1 MSERFNGFMS
11 QDISIKKGLSIN
23 IKGAAE
29 KELKKIPLTKF
40 YAHNLHDFHLL
51 IPKLEVK
58 VGDYV
63 KRGQPLFYSKT
74 NESIKFVSNVSGHVK
89 DIVRGERRKI
99 LNIIIECDKKDS
111 IVTSSIKPIS
121 KLDSE
126 SIIKSLL
133 SSGCWPFI
141 KQRPFDIIA
150 DPTKKPKSIFISCFD
165 SAPLA
170 IDYKFI
176 LNDRLDYFKYGLEVL
191 KKLVSGNLYLGLNSS
206 QSDLAKQLT
215 NFNLNY
221 FNGPHPSGNVGVHIH
236 HIDPINSGEVVW
248 ILNPEDVAIIGEFF
262 ETGQFNPERTVA
274 VSGPPVKNPKYYRL
288 IIGAELKSVLSSVDL
303 EEGSELRYINGD
315 VLSGKT
321 VSSNGFL
328 GFYNNNLSIL
338 REGNNYKLFGW
349 IPFINNKTPSIYKTS
364 FSWLSN
370 GKPKEYDTNLNG
382 EERAFVATGE
392 MESVFPMDVYPM
404 QLIKECLIGD
414 IEKMEKLGIYEV
426 SPEDFGLIDYSSS
439 SKIEAQSIIREGL
452 DYLYKET
459 Q

>member
-1 MSERFNGFMS
+1 MS
-11 QDISIKKGLSIN
+11 QDIAIKKGLSIN
-23 IKGAAE
+23 IKGAAK

-40 YAHNLHDFHLL
+40 YAHNLDDFHLL

-58 VGDYV
+58 IGDYV
-63 KRGQPLFYSKT
+63 KIGEPLFYSKS
-74 NESIKFVSNVSGHVK
+74 NESIKFVSNVSGYVK
-89 DIVRGERRKI
+89 DIIRGERRKI
-99 LNIIIECDKKDS
+99 LNIIIESDKKNL
-111 IVTSSIKPIS
+111 TKKNNIKPLS
-121 KLDSE
+121 NLDSE
-126 SIIKSLL
+126 AIMKFLL

-150 DPTKKPKSIFISCFD
+150 DPAKTPKSIFISCFD
-165 SAPLA
+165 SAPLSV
-170 IDYKFI
+170 DFSFI
-176 LNDRLDYFKYGLEVL
+176 LNDRLDHFKYGLEIL
-191 KKLVSGNLYLGLNSS
+191 KKLVSGNLQLGLNSS
-206 QSDLAKQLT
+206 QSGLAKHLT
-215 NFNLNY
+215 NFNLNF

-236 HIDPINSGEVVW
+236 HIDPINSGDVVW
-248 ILNPEDVAIIGEFF
+248 VLNPEDVAIIGEFF
-262 ETGQFNPERTVA
+262 KTGEFNPIRTIA

-288 IIGAELKSVLSSVDL
+288 IIGAELKSVLSNVDL
-303 EEGSELRYINGD
+303 EHGSEIRYINGD

-321 VSSNGFL
+321 VSSDGFL

-349 IPFINNKTPSIYKTS
+349 IPFINNKVPSIYKTS

-370 GKPKEYDTNLNG
+370 GKPKDYDTNLNG
-382 EERAFVATGE
+382 EERAFVSTGE

>member
-1 MSERFNGFMS
+1 MS

-74 NESIKFVSNVSGHVK
+74 NESIKFVSNVSGYVK

-99 LNIIIECDKKDS
+99 LNIIIDCDKKDS
-111 IVTSSIKPIS
+111 IVTSNTQPLS

-170 IDYKFI
+170 IDYEFI
-176 LNDRLDYFKYGLEVL
+176 LNDRLDHFKYGLEVL

-262 ETGQFNPERTVA
+262 ETGQFNPVRTVA

-303 EEGSELRYINGD
+303 EEDSELRYINGD
-315 VLSGKT
+315 VLCGKT
-321 VSSNGFL
+321 VNSNGFL

>member
-1 MSERFNGFMS
+1 MSEGIR
-11 QDISIKKGLSIN
+11 IKKGLSIN
-23 IKGAAE
+23 IKGVAE
-29 KELKKIPLTKF
+29 KELKKVPLSNQL
-40 YAHNLHDFHLL
+40 ALILDDFHLVV
-51 IPKLEVK
+51 PKLILKE
-58 VGDYV
+58 GDTV
-63 KRGQPLFYSKT
+63 KRGQPIFYSKS
-74 NESIKFVSNVSGHVK
+74 NERIKFVSPASGIIEKIH
-89 DIVRGERRKI
+89 RGDRRKI
-99 LNIIIECDKKDS
+99 LEIIIKTNKDDNSIKHKIPALEKLNSSNIIS
-111 IVTSSIKPIS
+111 FL
-121 KLDSE
+121 LD
-126 SIIKSLL
+126 
-133 SSGCWPFI
+133 SGCWPLI
-141 KQRPFDIIA
+141 KQRPFDVIA
-150 DPTKKPKSIFISCFD
+150 NPEALPKSIFISCFD

>member
-1 MSERFNGFMS
+1 
-11 QDISIKKGLSIN
+11 
-23 IKGAAE
+23 
-29 KELKKIPLTKF
+29 
-40 YAHNLHDFHLL
+40 
-51 IPKLEVK
+51 
-58 VGDYV
+58 
-63 KRGQPLFYSKT
+63 
-74 NESIKFVSNVSGHVK
+74 
-89 DIVRGERRKI
+89 

-382 EERAFVATGE
+382 EKRAFVATGE